1 MKIKQKNLGFF
12 VLKKFY
18 YIVFFVIFC
27 NQSFAN
33 NTLQNKDSKPSLAIN
48 KIIESSQKNY
58 PQILNFYEKVAI
70 KEGKVLESLGFF
82 DVKIKNQYQDKS
94 RGFYDG

>member
-1 MKIKQKNLGFF
+1 MQIKQKKLRFF

-27 NQSFAN
+27 NQSFADN
-33 NTLQNKDSKPSLAIN
+33 ALQHKESKPTLAVN

-58 PQILNFYEKVAI
+58 PQILNFYEKVAT
-70 KEGKVLESLGFF
+70 K
-82 DVKIKNQYQDKS
+82 
-94 RGFYDG
+94 